1 MIDQTILQYEIL
13 EQIGE
18 GGMGTVYKAKDTKLD
33 RFVALKFLPP
43 QLTAAQE
50 EKARF
55 VLEAKAAS
63 ALNHPNVCTI
73 HDIQEYEGQ
82 LFIVMEFIDGVT
94 LRDKK
99 DDLSEKRI
107 LDIGI
112 QVAEGL
118 AAAHEKGIVHRD
130 IKPENIMI
138 RKDGIVQIMDFG
150 LAKLRTE
157 AEVSRLTQA
166 GTTMGTLG
174 YMSPEQIKGIDADH
188 RSDIFSFGVVMYE
201 LLAGVSPFKGMHETA
216 IMYEIANVDAPPI
229 ASIKPDID
237 PQLDG
242 LIMEC
247 LEKDRDERCQS
258 AKELARN
265 LRKIKRVST
274 GNRMSRAYTTQHSTV
289 ATPAVSSKSSGSI
302 AIEAFNR
309 RIDLGRM
316 TAMKLLPWFLVLV
329 LAAAII
335 YLWKTP
341 GGEQTE
347 AVAVKASLLPP
358 PDAQFDSGM
367 GGNYEISR
375 DGKTVAFVAVDS
387 LGISSLWVRPLN
399 SLQARQLKGT
409 EGASYPFWSPDD
421 KQIGY
426 FSRGDL
432 MKVNIFTG
440 APITICK
447 APQGRGGAW
456 NRANM
461 VVFAPQAIGGLYKV
475 SANGGEPALLVPSDS
490 SNADQ
495 SLRFPFFLPDGRHF
509 LYSIQNSFSGSSPG
523 DVVKVGSTEGGVDV
537 TLFRAASNAEYANG
551 RIFYLTQS
559 TLVSR
564 AFDPGNFQ
572 VGDDI
577 QIFAANLNY
586 FDPRIKGAFSLSD
599 MGSMIYQQKDLE
611 NRKLVLLDRNGK
623 IVGNLMDK
631 TVEAFARFSP
641 DNTRVTLGTLDKAG
655 KNSDIWVYD
664 LKRKIS
670 SRVTFNPNYD
680 IASIFSPD
688 GKQVVFSSNRNKVMD
703 LYLKKVD
710 GSDQAR
716 LLYHSA
722 DLKYVTD
729 WSRNGRYIMF
739 QVLAPGGGWDL
750 EIVDMVENHKII
762 PFLKTKSNETIG
774 IFSPDFRWVSYISN
788 ETGQKQLYVKPFRGG
803 SGKWQISIDG
813 ALGGSW
819 AKDRR
824 SMYYVSPDRKLYT
837 VGIQIR
843 DSNIS
848 VDKPVLLFSF
858 SENNITNIF
867 DISNDGQYFL
877 AELAKAKA
885 KIPPITYV
893 QNWPELIQPETSNN

>member
-1 MIDQTILQYEIL
+1 MIGKTILQYEIL

-18 GGMGTVYKAKDTKLD
+18 GGMGTVYQARDAKLD

-43 QLTAAQE
+43 QLTAAEE

-99 DDLSEKRI
+99 DDLSDKRI

-150 LAKLRTE
+150 LAKLSTTGN
-157 AEVSRLTQA
+157 VSRLTQA

-174 YMSPEQIKGIDADH
+174 YMSPEQVKGIDADH

-201 LLAGVSPFKGMHETA
+201 LLAGFSPFKGMHETA

-229 ASIKPDID
+229 ATIKPDID

-242 LIMEC
+242 IILEC

-258 AKELARN
+258 AKEIARN

-274 GNRMSRAYTTQHSTV
+274 GNRMSRAYTAQHPTV
-289 ATPAVSSKSSGSI
+289 AAPAVSSKSSGSI
-302 AIEAFNR
+302 AIEVFNR
-309 RIDLGRM
+309 RIDL
-316 TAMKLLPWFLVLV
+316 L
-329 LAAAII
+329 I
-335 YLWKTP
+335 YNWKTP
-341 GGEQTE
+341 DSGQIKS
-347 AVAVKASLLPP
+347 VAVKASVLPP
-358 PDAQFDSGM
+358 LDAQFDSGM
-367 GGNYEISR
+367 GGHYELSR
-375 DGKTVAFVAVDS
+375 DGKIIALVAVDS
-387 LGISSLWVRPLN
+387 LGVSSLWVRPLN
-399 SLQARQLKGT
+399 SIQARQLKGT
-409 EGASYPFWSPDD
+409 EGAYYPFWSPDN

-426 FSRGDL
+426 FSRGNL

-440 APITICK
+440 PPITICK
-447 APQGRGGAW
+447 ASQGRGGAW

-461 VVFAPQAIGGLYKV
+461 IVFAPQAIGGLYKV

-509 LYSIQNSFSGSSPG
+509 LYSVQNSFSGSSSRDDIKVASMEG
-523 DVVKVGSTEGGVDV
+523 DVDV
-537 TLFRAASNAEYANG
+537 VLFRAASNAEYANG
-551 RIFYLTQS
+551 RIFYMSQS

-564 AFDPGNFQ
+564 TFDPGNFQ

-599 MGSMIYQQKDLE
+599 MGSLIYQEKDLE
-611 NRKLVLLDRNGK
+611 KRKLVLLNRDGK
-623 IVGNLMDK
+623 TFDNLLDK
-631 TVEAFARFSP
+631 TVESFARFSP
-641 DNTRVTLGTLDKAG
+641 DNSRVTFGTLDRAG

-680 IASIFSPD
+680 VASIFSPD

-722 DLKYVTD
+722 DLKYATD
-729 WSRNGRYIMF
+729 WSRDGKYIVF
-739 QVLAPGGGWDL
+739 QILSPGGGWNL
-750 EIVDMVENHKII
+750 EIVDISENHKII
-762 PFLKTKSNETIG
+762 AFLKTKSNENIG
-774 IFSPDFRWVSYISN
+774 AFSPDSKWVSYISN
-788 ETGQKQLYVKPFRGG
+788 ETGQTQLYVKPLGVG

-813 ALGGSW
+813 ALSGTW
-819 AKDRR
+819 AKDGR

-837 VGIQIR
+837 VRIQIR
-843 DSNIS
+843 EFNIL

-885 KIPPITYV
+885 KIPPLTYV
-893 QNWPELIQPETSNN
+893 QNWPGLIQPETKED